1 MNREQSRSDL
11 EYRQRGRRSEG
22 DDRTDRSRTEQ
33 GSRGDRNPQLHD
45 EDMTSRRH
53 VHELEPR
60 TDDERDRDERDR
72 DAGYRPR

>member
-1 MNREQSRSDL
+1 MNRERSGDF
-11 EYRQRGRRSEG
+11 EYRQQGRRSEQG
-22 DDRTDRSRTEQ
+22 DRIDGSRSEQ
-33 GSRGDRNPQLHD
+33 GSRGDRNPQLKD
-45 EDMTSRRH
+45 EEMTTRRH